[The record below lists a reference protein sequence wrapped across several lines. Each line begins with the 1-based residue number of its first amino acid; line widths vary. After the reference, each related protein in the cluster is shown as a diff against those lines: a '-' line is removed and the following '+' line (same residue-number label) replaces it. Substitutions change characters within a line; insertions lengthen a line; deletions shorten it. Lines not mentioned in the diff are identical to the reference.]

1 MPTTITLKGIP
12 DKIYEQLK
20 VSAESNRRSLNSE
33 VIACLETLLLP
44 RKTTALEHIAK
55 AREVRLSL
63 KKGMF
68 KPADIDRFKR
78 AGRA

>member
-12 DKIYEQLK
+12 DEIYAQLK
-20 VSAESNRRSLNSE
+20 ASAESNRRSLNSE

-44 RKTTALEHIAK
+44 RKTTAREHVAK

-68 KPADIDRFKR
+68 KPDDIDLFKR
-78 AGRA
+78 TGRA